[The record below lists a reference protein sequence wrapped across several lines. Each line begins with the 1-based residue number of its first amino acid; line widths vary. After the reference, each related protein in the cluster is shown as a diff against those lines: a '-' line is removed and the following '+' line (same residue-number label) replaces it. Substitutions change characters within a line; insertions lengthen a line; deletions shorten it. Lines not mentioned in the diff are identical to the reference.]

1 MKIVASASGQSYR
14 IRANAMGGGGTS
26 LFYIMFIYFY
36 LEMTWNKYV
45 KILENYQIF

>member
-14 IRANAMGGGGTS
+14 IRANAMGGTS